1 MSKAQDYK
9 LSGNVQFNNIVIG
22 LDRDGV
28 INEDLGTYVTR
39 PDDFAPIPG
48 SLEAVARLRHSGY
61 RIVVITNQGGIQKGI
76 MTAEDV
82 DAVNNTMLDQLGT
95 AGCPSI
101 DAIYYSESSD
111 RKDMY
116 AKPNTGMFKRCEKE
130 FPFIKF
136 RNGFYVGDK
145 ISDLK
150 AAVKIGARPVLVRT
164 GHGTETEKLI
174 NKFTYRDI
182 KQKTY
187 VFDSL
192 ADFVNNLL

>member
-39 PDDFAPIPG
+39 PDDFTPIPG

-95 AGCPSI
+95 ASCPSI